1 MGLAED
7 KSIIHATGFCP
18 TFVHYLKCCMAILT
32 LTSDIGHQ
40 DYLAGAVKGQLLQ
53 INPDFRLV
61 DISHSLSPFNYSQ
74 AAYICR
80 NAIKNFPPFTFH
92 LLLVNLFE
100 KKPEKLL
107 LTFHRDQ
114 YIICADNGLLTMI
127 LEEKPEIVIGLP
139 LAKGETR
146 NTLHCVQ
153 VMGRAIQQ
161 VLDGESLMQI
171 GEPDIEISEKN
182 PLRPL
187 LGENWMEGQI
197 LFIDNFE
204 NVIVNI
210 THEQFEEQRKGR
222 SFKIVFKRDEMISVI
237 SETYA
242 DVNEGEKLA
251 LFNSA
256 GYLEIAIN
264 KGNAAGLF
272 GLQGFTEQSQN
283 LQNRLFYQTV
293 RIHFT

>member
-1 MGLAED
+1 
-7 KSIIHATGFCP
+7 
-18 TFVHYLKCCMAILT
+18 MALIT
-32 LTSDIGHQ
+32 LTSDIGEQ
-40 DYLAGAVKGQLLQ
+40 DYLLGAIKGQLM
-53 INPDFRLV
+53 NMVDPVSVV
-61 DISHSLSPFNYSQ
+61 DISHSLSPFNYTQ
-74 AAYICR
+74 TAYICR
-80 NAIKNFPPFTFH
+80 NAIKNFPSYTFH

-100 KKPEKLL
+100 KKPEQLL
-107 LTFHRDQ
+107 LAYHQDQ

-127 LEEKPEIVIGLP
+127 VEGKPEVVIGLP
-139 LAKGETR
+139 LEKLASR
-146 NTLHCVQ
+146 NTIYCVQ
-153 VMGRAIQQ
+153 VIGKAIQQ
-161 VLDGESLMQI
+161 IQAGADLRTI
-171 GEPDIEISEKN
+171 GIPDVEYVEKN
-182 PLRPL
+182 HLRPL
-187 LGENWMEGQI
+187 LGENWIEGQI
-197 LFIDNFE
+197 ILIDNFE

-222 SFKIVFKRDEMISVI
+222 SFKIIFKRDEMISSI

-242 DVNEGEKLA
+242 DVPIGEKLA

-293 RIHFT
+293 KIFFG